1 MSIQEIINFIK
12 FKHYI
17 QFDEISYSNFFRGDF
32 SEYKRCG
39 NMYITILKDVFNNN
53 NNITNSSIYI
63 NHNDLW
69 FYISFII
76 DFNDIFWNI
85 SISNE
90 LKK

>member
-12 FKHYI
+12 YNQYI
-17 QFDEISYSNFFRGDF
+17 QNDEISYSNSFRGDF

-39 NMYITILKDVFNNN
+39 NMYITILKDAFINN
-53 NNITNSSIYI
+53 NNITTSSIYI
-63 NHNDLW
+63 NHNDIW
-69 FYISFII
+69 FFISFII

-90 LKK
+90 FKK